1 MPAFD
6 ANTLK
11 NEAKRRMDSTIEV
24 LHKEFS
30 GLRTGRASAGI
41 LEPIQ
46 VEAYGNR
53 MPMNQV
59 GTVGVADARL
69 VTVQVWDKG
78 LVKAVVK
85 AIAEAGLGLNPAA
98 DGQLVRVPIPPLSE
112 DRRKELSRIAH
123 KYGEEARV
131 AIRNVR
137 RHAMDELKKAEKE
150 HAISEDDHRK
160 LSQEVQKT
168 TDEYTARVDQT
179 LSHKEKEILQV

>member
-11 NEAKRRMDSTIEV
+11 ADSKRRMDSTIEV

-41 LEPIQ
+41 IEP
-46 VEAYGNR
+46 VTVDAYGTR
-53 MPMNQV
+53 LPMNQV
-59 GTVGVADARL
+59 GTIGVADSRM

-112 DRRKELSRIAH
+112 DRRKELSRVAH
-123 KYGEEARV
+123 KYAEEGRI

-137 RHAMDELKKAEKE
+137 RHAMDELKKAEKD
-150 HAISEDDHRK
+150 HVISEDDHRK

-168 TDEYTARVDQT
+168 TDEYIAKVDQT
-179 LSHKEKEILQV
+179 LAHKEKEMLQV